1 MGDSGQAGVVGGG
14 AGGQDNTGPG
24 AGQHQQ
30 DQHQVGGQISI
41 AVN

>member
-1 MGDSGQAGVVGGG
+1 MGDSGPGVVGGG

-41 AVN
+41 YGY